1 MGFRFRK
8 SVKILPGVRV
18 NISKKG
24 VSSVSV
30 GKRGASINVGKN
42 GTHANVGLNG
52 TGLSYRTKLS
62 SGTSSSDAR
71 GGCASFFIK
80 VIVML
85 ILAIVGL
92 FVYAAF
98 IGPKEPATS
107 KPSGRGSSSVE
118 KEVATPISEESTE
131 PEQIERGKTDK
142 LDNLF

>member
-1 MGFRFRK
+1 MSRASKVNQLEKLERMRKQGLVGEAEYVHLKSEIMQGMG
-8 SVKILPGVRV
+8 
-18 NISKKG
+18 
-24 VSSVSV
+24 
-30 GKRGASINVGKN
+30 A
-42 GTHANVGLNG
+42 
-52 TGLSYRTKLS
+52 
-62 SGTSSSDAR
+62 TSQQSN

-85 ILAIVGL
+85 ILAIVWL

-107 KPSGRGSSSVE
+107 KPSDRGSSSVE

>member
-1 MGFRFRK
+1 MSRASKVNQLEKLERMRKQGLVGEAEYVHLKSEIMQGMG
-8 SVKILPGVRV
+8 
-18 NISKKG
+18 
-24 VSSVSV
+24 
-30 GKRGASINVGKN
+30 A
-42 GTHANVGLNG
+42 
-52 TGLSYRTKLS
+52 
-62 SGTSSSDAR
+62 TSQQGNS
-71 GGCASFFIK
+71 GCASFFIK

-107 KPSGRGSSSVE
+107 KPSDRGSSSVE

>member
-1 MGFRFRK
+1 MSRASKVNQLEKLERMRKQGLVGEAEYVHLKSEIMQGMG
-8 SVKILPGVRV
+8 
-18 NISKKG
+18 
-24 VSSVSV
+24 
-30 GKRGASINVGKN
+30 A
-42 GTHANVGLNG
+42 
-52 TGLSYRTKLS
+52 
-62 SGTSSSDAR
+62 TSQQNN